1 MWVTPIDLRKNNR
14 FGAADLTSGPEYI
27 VQTVEKPLRG
37 FPAEVCS
44 LLRPGIVG
52 RRPTIPTL
60 RSLRCIFCQVHA
72 PQKMILTFFAAAAAN
87 LSETFL
93 TSCTP
98 CCPAAGGVFGRGTAG
113 SMFQRV
119 IYGEGT
125 IRVPWLKRVVHCA
138 RERVCA
144 SPPSLWISLRATFLP
159 PRTRPSFSM
168 SLRTSAH
175 TCGNPHPR
183 RERGQACCR

>member
-72 PQKMILTFFAAAAAN
+72 PTENDFHFFRCR
-87 LSETFL
+87 S
-93 TSCTP
+93 
-98 CCPAAGGVFGRGTAG
+98 
-113 SMFQRV
+113 
-119 IYGEGT
+119 GE
-125 IRVPWLKRVVHCA
+125 LKRDFFDKLIVVY
-138 RERVCA
+138 
-144 SPPSLWISLRATFLP
+144 SLT
-159 PRTRPSFSM
+159 RTM
-168 SLRTSAH
+168 
-175 TCGNPHPR
+175 
-183 RERGQACCR
+183 QV

>member
-1 MWVTPIDLRKNNR
+1 
-14 FGAADLTSGPEYI
+14 
-27 VQTVEKPLRG
+27 
-37 FPAEVCS
+37 
-44 LLRPGIVG
+44 
-52 RRPTIPTL
+52 
-60 RSLRCIFCQVHA
+60 
-72 PQKMILTFFAAAAAN
+72 MILTFFAAAAAN

-98 CCPAAGGVFGRGTAG
+98 CCPAAGGVFFRGTAG

-159 PRTRPSFSM
+159 PRTRPSFCM

-175 TCGNPHPR
+175 TGVAIRIPAGKGGRPAAVEANSLHFSVFALGTALCHVLPQGVR
-183 RERGQACCR
+183 IATSLRSSQ